1 MTPLVSTSWLG
12 ERLSDPN
19 IRVAD
24 ASWYL
29 PQAGRD
35 AKTEYAAAHIP
46 GAVFFDIDDLSDE
59 TSPWPHMLAPV
70 SKFAGR
76 MRELGLGD
84 GDMIVVYDGAGIFSS
99 PRAWWM
105 LRAMGHSD
113 VAVLDGGLPKWRREE
128 HRVDNN
134 SANVRPAIFTA
145 KPEPS
150 IVRAFPQMVEN
161 LATRTAQVVDAR
173 GRPRFLAQEAEP
185 RPGLRGG
192 HIPGSLNVPYA
203 QLIAADGT
211 LKSPEALRALFA
223 EARVDLS
230 APVVTSCGSGVTAAI
245 AMLALEMAG
254 ATDVALYDG
263 SWSEWGARPEAPV
276 ETG

>member
-1 MTPLVSTSWLG
+1 MTSLVSTAWLA
-12 ERLSDPN
+12 ERLSNPN
-19 IRVAD
+19 IRMAD

-35 AKTEYAAAHIP
+35 AKSEYAAAHIP

-70 SKFAGR
+70 PKFAGR

-84 GDMIVVYDGAGIFSS
+84 GNMIVVYDGAGIFSS

-105 LRAMGHSD
+105 LRAMGHRD
-113 VAVLDGGLPKWRREE
+113 VAVLDGGLPKWRREGYP
-128 HRVDNN
+128 VNN
-134 SANVRPAIFTA
+134 NPANIRPATFTA
-145 KPEPS
+145 SPDPT

-161 LATRTAQVVDAR
+161 LKTRAAQVVDAR
-173 GRPRFLAQEAEP
+173 GRPRFVAQEAEP

-203 QLIAADGT
+203 QLIAADST